1 MKTLKTMACLAL
13 VLTVS
18 VAVACGGGGK
28 YAQAKKLINKQID
41 MMNDYADAMEK
52 AENAQDV
59 AAATN
64 TYAAATADLVP
75 DMKKFQE
82 QYPEMKNQA
91 DPPAELK
98 PEMDRMQQSMGRMI
112 SASMKAAR
120 FMMDPA
126 VQEAQ
131 KKLGEAMS
139 GMK

>member
-1 MKTLKTMACLAL
+1 MKVLKTTGCLGLAL
-13 VLTVS
+13 L
-18 VAVACGGGGK
+18 VAMAFACGGGK

-41 MMNDYADAMEK
+41 IITDYADAMEK
-52 AENAQDV
+52 AETAKDAAEAINA
-59 AAATN
+59 
-64 TYAAATADLVP
+64 YAAATADLAP
-75 DMKKFQE
+75 EMKTFQE

-91 DPPAELK
+91 DPPVELK
-98 PEMDRMQQSMGRMI
+98 PEMEKLQQVMGRMI

-131 KKLGEAMS
+131 KNLGEAMS